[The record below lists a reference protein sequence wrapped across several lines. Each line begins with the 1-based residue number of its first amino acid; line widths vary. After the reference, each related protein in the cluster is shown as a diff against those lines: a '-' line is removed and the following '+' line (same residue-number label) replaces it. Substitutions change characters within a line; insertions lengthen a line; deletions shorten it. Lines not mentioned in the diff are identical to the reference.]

1 MSTSCNLSLI
11 EAELASVL
19 RAAFS
24 SLLQALELANM
35 LNVSNSLTMHVFTYC
50 VHVCEDEG

>member
-1 MSTSCNLSLI
+1 MPTSCNLSLI